1 MKMISLIVMMVLLA
15 GCDVGVMSKAKQDVS
30 CQDKGGVYSYRAK
43 HTPLV
48 ECKIGEMVRWRSAL
62 VPVGYT
68 SNSTDIKKGDE

>member
-1 MKMISLIVMMVLLA
+1 MKMISLIVMMILLV
-15 GCDVGVMSKAKQDVS
+15 GCDVDVMSKAKQDVS
-30 CQDKGGVYSYRAK
+30 CQDKGGVYFYRA

-48 ECKIGEMVRWRSAL
+48 ECKTGEMVRWRSTL